1 MRSLARRRRR
11 FDLGARLGVR
21 LGGGRCLSARRAQV
35 MAALRKDIFVPRG
48 DMTWE
53 GVEIGA
59 YWETVGKKLMTERL
73 YEKKSGNGNS
83 RL

>member
-1 MRSLARRRRR
+1 
-11 FDLGARLGVR
+11 
-21 LGGGRCLSARRAQV
+21 

-53 GVEIGA
+53 GVEIRA
-59 YWETVGKKLMTERL
+59 YWETVGKRLMTERL

>member
-1 MRSLARRRRR
+1 MHLGAHRGGARRP
-11 FDLGARLGVR
+11 
-21 LGGGRCLSARRAQV
+21 SARRAQV

-53 GVEIGA
+53 GVEIRA

>member
-1 MRSLARRRRR
+1 
-11 FDLGARLGVR
+11 
-21 LGGGRCLSARRAQV
+21 
-35 MAALRKDIFVPRG
+35 MAALRKDIFLPRG